1 MYQVISLHLLV
12 FQNVSL
18 KKKKL
23 ITLTL
28 FLLHLKINNC
38 LNISKI
44 HLLFIFLEHFLNF
57 LPFYLKKKKMKHVF
71 LTIRSYPDDG
81 S

>member
-38 LNISKI
+38 LNIS
-44 HLLFIFLEHFLNF
+44 IFLEHFLNF
-57 LPFYLKKKKMKHVF
+57 LPFYLKKKK
-71 LTIRSYPDDG
+71 
-81 S
+81 